1 MKYFLGKSNK
11 DSLLARQAFLYDVFK
26 LWFIPYDHGDYL
38 ELTSM
43 PTTAI
48 DVCFIIGHIS
58 EVNSI
63 LVNNTINEDNI
74 VLVTC
79 DFHLSINHLENKNI
93 FLPLTN
99 AGNRFCHY
107 VNGQDYGFDF
117 NITQSEIVLY
127 NYSKYNLSP
136 LEMIEKSFNKLR
148 ESGEN
153 I

>member
-1 MKYFLGKSNK
+1 MKCFLGKSNK
-11 DSLLARQAFLYDVFK
+11 DWLLVRQAYLYDVFK
-26 LWFIPYDHGDYL
+26 LWFVPFDHGDYL
-38 ELTSM
+38 ELTSI

-48 DVCFIIGHIS
+48 DVCFIIGHNS

-63 LVNNTINEDNI
+63 LTKNTISEDNI

-79 DFHLSINHLENKNI
+79 DIKLSINHLENKNI
-93 FLPLTN
+93 FLPFTN
-99 AGNRFCHY
+99 VGNRFCHY
-107 VNGQDYGFDF
+107 VNGRDYGFDF

-127 NYSKYNLSP
+127 NSSKYGLSP
-136 LEMIEKSFNKLR
+136 LEMIEKSFNKLC